1 MREKRRKYFFTKAGA
16 RKQLSLNEFDHNFSR
31 VLPCLTQSLRGRVP
45 SKITFPVAPVTTTPT
60 RKFHLLG
67 VPVIG
72 SLLLAGCLSGSGQKP
87 ITLAPQ
93 PPKSAETPQV
103 AQPPKAAVPDP
114 LAVLIAESDRHF
126 EAGRRELTL
135 GHLERA
141 KAEFDQALDTLL
153 ESPEGARNNQR
164 LREHFDRLVD
174 RISVL
179 EQAALATGD
188 GFSETKSEPAAIDAL
203 LAIETFESSSPKP
216 ATAETVQADL
226 ESTTHDIPIPTND
239 KVLRYVE
246 LFQGRLREF
255 LSEGLSR
262 GVQYLPMIQATF
274 RAEGLPL
281 DLAYIPLIESA
292 FKPSALSRAKAR
304 GVWQFMRGTAL
315 ENGLK
320 ADWYLDERADPVK
333 ATTAA
338 AKYLKTLFNTFE
350 DWHLAMAS
358 YNGGPGRVRRALTR
372 SRQNDFWKL
381 TSSTRWLPRE
391 TREYVPMIL
400 AAVIIAKNPA
410 QYGFEIVPM
419 APTPTETVTVPPA
432 LDLRRVAEW
441 AGVPVDD
448 IQRLNPEFRRWT
460 TPVRQ
465 GEYTIKVPEGT
476 ADKVRAA
483 LEGAAP
489 NQLNAL
495 QFHTVKRGE
504 TLASIAKKL
513 RVNRTDLAEANYL
526 RATARVAAG
535 TRLVIPR
542 MPSAALLARATRE
555 PSSDLEKTAESI
567 VADVLTETT
576 PVTPLVE
583 NRAPVRTYR
592 VRSGDTLYAIAKR
605 FRLSVNQLKS
615 WNKLQTS
622 NLKIGTRLLLQSPR
636 S

>member
-1 MREKRRKYFFTKAGA
+1 M
-16 RKQLSLNEFDHNFSR
+16 
-31 VLPCLTQSLRGRVP
+31 P
-45 SKITFPVAPVTTTPT
+45 SKITFPV
-60 RKFHLLG
+60 
-67 VPVIG
+67 VPVAG
-72 SLLLAGCLSGSGQKP
+72 ALLLAGCLSGSGQQP
-87 ITLAPQ
+87 IAVAPQ
-93 PPKSAETPQV
+93 APVPV
-103 AQPPKAAVPDP
+103 APAPIAPVVVADP
-114 LAVLIAESDRHF
+114 IADLIAESDRHF
-126 EAGRRELTL
+126 EIGRKELAL
-135 GHLERA
+135 GHLEGAR
-141 KAEFDQALDTLL
+141 AEFDRALDTLL
-153 ESPEGARNNQR
+153 ETSEGARSNPR

-179 EQAALATGD
+179 EQAALTTGD
-188 GFSETKSEPAAIDAL
+188 GFSETKSEPAAIDSL
-203 LAIETFESSSPKP
+203 LAIETFESTPPKP
-216 ATAETVQADL
+216 ATAEAVQADL
-226 ESTTHDIPIPTND
+226 EATTHDIPIPTND
-239 KVLRYVE
+239 RVLRYVE

-255 LSEGLSR
+255 LTEGLSR

-315 ENGLK
+315 ENGLN

-333 ATTAA
+333 ATQAA

-358 YNGGPGRVRRALTR
+358 YNGGPGRVKRALTR

-381 TSSTRWLPRE
+381 TASTRWLPRE

-410 QYGFEIVPM
+410 QYGFEITPM
-419 APTPTETVTVPPA
+419 PAPPTETITVPPA

-441 AGVPVDD
+441 AGVPMDD
-448 IQRLNPEFRRWT
+448 IQKLNPEFRRWT

-465 GEYTIKVPEGT
+465 GEYTIRVPEGT
-476 ADKVRAA
+476 ADKVRAG
-483 LEGAAP
+483 LEASAP

-504 TLASIAKKL
+504 TLATIAKKL
-513 RVNRTDLAEANYL
+513 QVNRTDLAEANYL
-526 RATARVAAG
+526 KATSRVAVGA
-535 TRLVIPR
+535 RLVIPR
-542 MPSAALLARATRE
+542 MPSAALLARATKE
-555 PSSDLEKTAESI
+555 PSDLEKTAGAI
-567 VADVLTETT
+567 VADVLAETT
-576 PVTPLVE
+576 AVAPMVE

-592 VRSGDTLYAIAKR
+592 VKSGDTLYTIARR
-605 FRLSVNQLKS
+605 FKLTVNQLKT
-615 WNKLQTS
+615 WNRLRTS
-622 NLKIGTRLLLQSPR
+622 NLQVGTRLLLQSPR

>member
-1 MREKRRKYFFTKAGA
+1 M
-16 RKQLSLNEFDHNFSR
+16 
-31 VLPCLTQSLRGRVP
+31 P
-45 SKITFPVAPVTTTPT
+45 SKITFPV
-60 RKFHLLG
+60 

-72 SLLLAGCLSGSGQKP
+72 SLLLAGCLTGQKP
-87 ITLAPQ
+87 VALAPQ
-93 PPKSAETPQV
+93 LPPAPLPETPV
-103 AQPPKAAVPDP
+103 AVAPAIPDP
-114 LAVLIAESDRHF
+114 VAELIAESDRHF
-126 EAGRRELTL
+126 EAGRKELTL
-135 GHLERA
+135 GHLDQART
-141 KAEFDQALDTLL
+141 EFDRALDTLL
-153 ESPEGARNNQR
+153 ESPDGARSHQR

-179 EQAALATGD
+179 EQGALTTGD
-188 GFSETKSEPAAIDAL
+188 GFSETKSEPAAIDSL
-203 LAIETFESSSPKP
+203 LAIETFESTPLKP

-239 KVLRYVE
+239 RVLRYVE

-255 LSEGLSR
+255 LTEGLSR
-262 GVQYLPMIQATF
+262 GVQYLPMIQSTF

-333 ATTAA
+333 ATAAA

-372 SRQNDFWKL
+372 SRKNDFWQL
-381 TSSTRWLPRE
+381 TGTTRWLPRE

-410 QYGFEIVPM
+410 QYGFEIVPLT
-419 APTPTETVTVPPA
+419 PTPTETVLVPEA

-441 AGVPVDD
+441 AEVAVDD
-448 IQRLNPEFRRWT
+448 IQRLNPQFRRWT
-460 TPVRQ
+460 TPVKK
-465 GEYTIKVPEGT
+465 GEYTITVPEGT
-476 ADKVRAA
+476 AEKVRAG
-483 LEGAAP
+483 LEAAAP
-489 NQLNAL
+489 NQRNAL

-504 TLASIAKKL
+504 TLATIAKKL

-526 RATARVAAG
+526 RATSRVDAG

-555 PSSDLEKTAESI
+555 ASDLEKTAESI
-567 VADVLTETT
+567 VADVLAETT
-576 PVTPLVE
+576 AVAPMVE
-583 NRAPVRTYR
+583 NRAAVRTYR

-605 FRLSVNQLKS
+605 FKLTVNQLKT
-615 WNKLQTS
+615 WNKLQ
-622 NLKIGTRLLLQSPR
+622 NAKLQVGTRLLLQSPR
-636 S
+636 SVSTQ

>member
-1 MREKRRKYFFTKAGA
+1 
-16 RKQLSLNEFDHNFSR
+16 
-31 VLPCLTQSLRGRVP
+31 VP
-45 SKITFPVAPVTTTPT
+45 SKITFPV
-60 RKFHLLG
+60 

-72 SLLLAGCLSGSGQKP
+72 ALLLSGCLSSQKP
-87 ITLAPQ
+87 VALAPQ
-93 PPKSAETPQV
+93 APAPTSVAP
-103 AQPPKAAVPDP
+103 AQPAPLQPAPDP
-114 LAVLIAESDRHF
+114 VADLIAVSDRHF
-126 EAGRRELTL
+126 EAGRQELTL
-135 GHLERA
+135 GHLDQART
-141 KAEFDQALDTLL
+141 EFDRALDTLL

-179 EQAALATGD
+179 EQGALTTGD
-188 GFSETKSEPAAIDAL
+188 GFSETRSEPAAIDSL
-203 LAIETFESSSPKP
+203 LAIATFESTPLKP

-239 KVLRYVE
+239 RVLRYVE

-255 LSEGLSR
+255 LTEGLSR

-358 YNGGPGRVRRALTR
+358 YNGGPGRVRRALAR

-419 APTPTETVTVPPA
+419 PSTLTETVLVPEA

-441 AGVPVDD
+441 AEVPVDD
-448 IQRLNPEFRRWT
+448 IQKLNPQFRRWT
-460 TPVRQ
+460 TPVKK
-465 GEYTIKVPEGT
+465 GEYTIAVPEGT
-476 ADKVRAA
+476 AGKVRAG
-483 LEGAAP
+483 LEAAAP
-489 NQLNAL
+489 NQRNAL

-504 TLASIAKKL
+504 TLATIARKL
-513 RVNRTDLAEANYL
+513 QVNRTDLAEANYL
-526 RATARVAAG
+526 KATSRVAAG

-555 PSSDLEKTAESI
+555 ASDLEKTAETI
-567 VADVLTETT
+567 VADVLAETSAVA
-576 PVTPLVE
+576 PMVE
-583 NRAPVRTYR
+583 NRAAVRTYR
-592 VRSGDTLYAIAKR
+592 VKSGDTLYAIAKR
-605 FRLSVNQLKS
+605 FKLTVNQLKT
-615 WNKLQTS
+615 WNKLRTS
-622 NLKIGTRLLLQSPR
+622 NLQVGTRLLLQQPR
-636 S
+636 SISTQ

>member
-1 MREKRRKYFFTKAGA
+1 
-16 RKQLSLNEFDHNFSR
+16 
-31 VLPCLTQSLRGRVP
+31 VP
-45 SKITFPVAPVTTTPT
+45 SKIIFPIVPVT
-60 RKFHLLG
+60 G
-67 VPVIG
+67 I
-72 SLLLAGCLSGSGQKP
+72 LLLAGCISSGPKP
-87 ITLAPQ
+87 VALAPQ
-93 PPKSAETPQV
+93 PAAPVTPAAPV
-103 AQPPKAAVPDP
+103 APATPADP
-114 LAVLIAESDRHF
+114 IADLIAESDRHF
-126 EAGRRELTL
+126 ELGRKELAL

-141 KAEFDQALDTLL
+141 KAEFDLSLDTLL
-153 ESPEGARNNQR
+153 ESPDGARNHPR

-188 GFSETKSEPAAIDAL
+188 GFSETMSEPAVIDSL
-203 LAIETFESSSPKP
+203 LAIETFESTPPKP
-216 ATAETVQADL
+216 ATAEAVQADL

-239 KVLRYVE
+239 RVLRYVE

-255 LSEGLSR
+255 LTEGLSR

-333 ATTAA
+333 ATQAA

-419 APTPTETVTVPPA
+419 VPTPTETVTVPPA

-441 AGVPVDD
+441 AEIPVDD
-448 IQRLNPEFRRWT
+448 IQKLNPEFRRWT

-476 ADKVRAA
+476 GDKVRAG
-483 LEGAAP
+483 LEASAP

-504 TLASIAKKL
+504 TLSSIAKKL
-513 RVNRTDLAEANYL
+513 RVNRVDLAEANYL
-526 RATARVAAG
+526 RTTARLKIG
-535 TRLVIPR
+535 SRLVIPR

-555 PSSDLEKTAESI
+555 PSDLEKTAETI
-567 VADVLTETT
+567 VADVLAETT
-576 PVTPLVE
+576 AVAPMVE
-583 NRAPVRTYR
+583 NRAAVRTYR
-592 VRSGDTLYAIAKR
+592 VRSGDTLYGIARR
-605 FRLSVNQLKS
+605 FKVTVNQLKA
-615 WNKLQTS
+615 WNKLRTT
-622 NLKIGTRLLLQSPR
+622 NLQIGTRLLLQQPR
-636 S
+636 STSTQ